1 MGAGASV
8 DGMEVDLAAFKEIKK
23 AYDIVGARN
32 LPDDELVE
40 FLQHKVIESL
50 TTGIEA
56 DFESEEKR
64 PGNESF
70 RRKELQKILDSD
82 NHGVREAH
90 LGDIVKVKDEGFFV
104 EGVIVAMT
112 ATDNTVFAMV
122 DFGLDYISTEFREF
136 EAAQKQ
142 KEIEF
147 ENLSPRSAE
156 EQEKQEAL
164 DQLSPKGDD
173 VGIKLFPVRDLII
186 TMCAEEMEL
195 GDQVEVR
202 TEGQNLFFLGHI
214 CNISRKYNA
223 LLHTVDLTYDVEM
236 DGNKE
241 GVMLETQRTDEDHA
255 RIDMEVRGHHEQKAE
270 EHKDEDYD
278 PMQAEEPPITTSNS
292 NSSIYDIEY
301 NVKPKNIR
309 KLLSGRIRTMHLW
322 KRAWR
327 KVSALI
333 KFRQGGLGLGLSGK
347 GSSMGSSKVAKK

>member
-1 MGAGASV
+1 MRARMDAHEKKREARMMLGDAGGGCAGESKESAT
-8 DGMEVDLAAFKEIKK
+8 DAPFHYAALGIAKSATAKEIKK

-136 EAAQKQ
+136 
-142 KEIEF
+142 
-147 ENLSPRSAE
+147 
-156 EQEKQEAL
+156 
-164 DQLSPKGDD
+164 
-173 VGIKLFPVRDLII
+173 IKHQR
-186 TMCAEEMEL
+186 
-195 GDQVEVR
+195 
-202 TEGQNLFFLGHI
+202 NYKNKH
-214 CNISRKYNA
+214 RK
-223 LLHTVDLTYDVEM
+223 H
-236 DGNKE
+236 
-241 GVMLETQRTDEDHA
+241 R
-255 RIDMEVRGHHEQKAE
+255 
-270 EHKDEDYD
+270 
-278 PMQAEEPPITTSNS
+278 
-292 NSSIYDIEY
+292 
-301 NVKPKNIR
+301 KP
-309 KLLSGRIRTMHLW
+309 
-322 KRAWR
+322 
-327 KVSALI
+327 
-333 KFRQGGLGLGLSGK
+333 
-347 GSSMGSSKVAKK
+347 